1 MKAINNQGALLIF
14 NMLDELAK
22 ELGYKDGAQDLIGEE
37 PHVNVELLQI
47 VFERLEAQLK
57 LRRLAAAQALA
68 DAEEEVN
75 RAYV

>member
-1 MKAINNQGALLIF
+1 MLIF

-22 ELGYKDGAQDLIGEE
+22 EMGYKDGAQDLIGEE

-47 VFERLEAQLK
+47 VFERLEAQLQ

-68 DAEEEVN
+68 EAEAEVA
-75 RAYV
+75 RSYV